1 MMKNPSLNLK
11 RNLPMK
17 RRSFLSFLF
26 LLPPSLSA
34 AQLGVNINFAE
45 RGGTFVDVAKEE
57 YRWSTVG
64 DGSELSASQA
74 DEFGWPK
81 IDAQFV
87 ADYRPVAEWSNSIDD
102 PQVFRID
109 VSGTYKC
116 SFIGSGDVRG
126 VTGGSVQNKSYDAA
140 SNTTTFDFV
149 VPGPPGANHGLIIIE
164 FTKTKRTSAGAEGS
178 GLTDFRMFRPG
189 YDLSLTKTF
198 TDEFIAALTGIKFS
212 TIRFMNFTMT
222 NGCDPDYPARTVWAK
237 RKRKDDASQSRI
249 PPLGKTDG
257 AAWEYVI
264 ELCNLVKMDPWIN
277 IPVSADSGYVVEV
290 AKLFKADLDA
300 GRNLY
305 IESSNE
311 VWNTAPGFEQ
321 SLYNQAEA
329 KALGIGEHA
338 NHARRTVQLS
348 KLFAQVFGAEA
359 INKRL
364 RVVLC
369 SHKPMLKWWVM
380 PMLDTIAKTYG
391 PPKSFIYAIA
401 CQTYFGGGIDAG
413 ESVAKILTDC
423 RDDIEA
429 QIDDAGETN
438 EAGRKQWAKLATDSG
453 LVGGYCSY
461 EGGPDHGGG
470 STTNI
475 ANRIMAERDND
486 MGAVWTYNYDDA
498 FFKVGG
504 NLAMQFTLSSAYC
517 RYGCWGLTEDITDPE
532 RNAKYK
538 AAKLLAD
545 KYPAAITSFK
555 KGGKAM
561 RPVSLYASTIR
572 GGIKVAYTLQRQGSV
587 VITLWNIRG
596 EVVDRMRVPGQ
607 AAGRNAVT
615 FIDTKLYVAGRF
627 FIVTVA
633 AGGHSERCGVA
644 VVR

>member
-1 MMKNPSLNLK
+1 MKPW
-11 RNLPMK
+11 P
-17 RRSFLSFLF
+17 FPAFLF
-26 LLPPSLSA
+26 LLPLSHFA

-45 RGGTFVDVAKEE
+45 HGGTFVDVVKEE
-57 YRWSTVG
+57 YRWSTAG
-64 DGSELSASQA
+64 DGNELSAAQV

-87 ADYRPVAEWSNSIDD
+87 VDYRPVAEWSNSIDD

-116 SFIGSGDVRG
+116 SFIGSADVRG
-126 VTGGSVQNKSYDAA
+126 ATGGSVLNKSYDAT

-149 VPGPPGANHGLIIIE
+149 VLGPPGANHGLIIIE

-178 GLTDFRMFRPG
+178 GITNFRMFRPG
-189 YDLSLTKTF
+189 YDLSSAKTF

-222 NGCDPDYPARTVWAK
+222 NGCDPNYPARTVWSK
-237 RKRKDDASQSRI
+237 RKHKDDASQNRI
-249 PPLGKTDG
+249 PTLGKTDG
-257 AAWEYVI
+257 GAWEYII

-277 IPVSADSGYVVEV
+277 IPVSADSGYVAEV
-290 AKLFKADLDA
+290 AKLFKADLDP

-329 KALGIGEHA
+329 EALGIGEHA

-348 KLFAQVFGAEA
+348 KIFCQVFGAGA
-359 INKRL
+359 INQRV

-380 PMLDTIAKTYG
+380 PMLDTIARAYG
-391 PPKSFIYAIA
+391 PPKNFIYAIA
-401 CQTYFGGGIDAG
+401 CQTYFGGGIDTG
-413 ESVAKILTDC
+413 ESVTKILADC
-423 RDDIEA
+423 RSDINA
-429 QIDDAGETN
+429 QINEIGQTN
-438 EAGRKQWAKLATDSG
+438 EAGRKQWVKLAADSG

-486 MGAVWTYNYDDA
+486 MGAVWTLNYDDA

-517 RYGCWGLTEDITDPE
+517 RYGCWGLTEDISDPE
-532 RNAKYK
+532 RNIKYK

-545 KYPAAITSFK
+545 KYPATIASFPRD
-555 KGGKAM
+555 GKAL
-561 RPVSLYASTIR
+561 RPVSLSVAATKCGLR
-572 GGIKVAYTLQRQGSV
+572 VAYTLQQPGSAV
-587 VITLWNIRG
+587 VTLWNIRG
-596 EVVDRMRVPGQ
+596 EAVDRMRVPCRPAGKNAITFTNTKLF
-607 AAGRNAVT
+607 AAGRFLIVGVT
-615 FIDTKLYVAGRF
+615 
-627 FIVTVA
+627 
-633 AGGHSERCGVA
+633 AGGRSERCGVA
-644 VVR
+644 LVR

>member
-1 MMKNPSLNLK
+1 
-11 RNLPMK
+11 MK
-17 RRSFLSFLF
+17 RHSFLSFLF
-26 LLPPSLSA
+26 ILPLSLFA

-64 DGSELSASQA
+64 DGSELSASQV

-81 IDAQFV
+81 IDVQFV

-116 SFIGSGDVRG
+116 SFIGSADVRG
-126 VTGGSVQNKSYDAA
+126 AAGGSVQNKAYDAA

-149 VPGPPGANHGLIIIE
+149 VPGPPGANHGLIVIE
-164 FTKTKRTSAGAEGS
+164 FTRTKRTSAGAEGS
-178 GLTDFRMFRPG
+178 GIANFRMFRPG
-189 YDLSLTKTF
+189 YDLSSTKTF

-212 TIRFMNFTMT
+212 TIRFMNFSMT
-222 NGCDPDYPARTVWAK
+222 NGCDPTYPARTLWAK
-237 RKRKDDASQSRI
+237 RKRTVDASQSRI

-257 AAWEYVI
+257 AAWEYII

-277 IPVSADSGYVVEV
+277 IPVSADSGYIVEV
-290 AKLFKADLDA
+290 ANLFKADLDA

-348 KLFAQVFGAEA
+348 KLFGQVFGAGS
-359 INKRL
+359 INQRI

-380 PMLDTIAKTYG
+380 PMLDTIARTYG
-391 PPKSFIYAIA
+391 PPKNFIYAIA

-413 ESVAKILTDC
+413 ESVTKILADC
-423 RDDIEA
+423 RTDIGG
-429 QIDDAGETN
+429 QIDETGKTD
-438 EAGRKQWAKLATDSG
+438 EAGRKQWVKLAADSG

-532 RNAKYK
+532 RNIKYQ

-545 KYPAAITSFK
+545 KYPATIASSPR
-555 KGGKAM
+555 GGKTT
-561 RPVSLYASTIR
+561 RPVSVSVTAGKSGLR
-572 GGIKVAYTLQRQGSV
+572 VAYTLRQPGGAV
-587 VITLWNIRG
+587 VTLWNIRG
-596 EVVDRMRVPGQ
+596 EVVDRMRVPFQ

-615 FIDTKLYVAGRF
+615 FIDTKLYAAGQF

-633 AGGHSERCGVA
+633 ARGHVERCGTVM
-644 VVR
+644 VK